1 MADQIDWVA
10 LAVFLFFFILVTVMG
25 FFAAR
30 WKAGPV
36 SEHLDEWGLGGR
48 QFGTWIT
55 WFLVG
60 GDFYTAYTVIAVPAL
75 VYAVGAYG
83 FFALPYTIIVYPF
96 VFAVMPVLWKVAH
109 ANGHVT
115 AADVVHGT
123 YNSRGLELAVAITGL
138 VATMPYIALQLIGM
152 GVVIKAMGLTGEL
165 PLVAAFV
172 ILALYTYS
180 SGLRAPALIAF
191 VKDIMIYIVV
201 LVAVVIVPAKLG
213 GYGAVFAA
221 ANDAFTAKG
230 GATGLILKPAQMLP
244 YATLALGSAL
254 AAFMYP
260 HTLTGIFASKSA
272 DTIRKNAILLP
283 AYTLLLGLIA
293 LMGYMAYAANIK
305 VTSNNDVVPVLFK
318 VLFPSWFAGF
328 AFAAIAIGALVPAA
342 VMSIGAANL
351 FTRNVWK
358 SYVDPGIS
366 HAGEAAVAKIASLVV
381 KLGAL
386 AFTLFLPTQYAL
398 DLQLLGGLWILQTF
412 PALVFGLFTRW
423 FRAEGLLLGWAV
435 GILWGSWTAWSN
447 GLKAARDHRPRRRQ
461 LCVLCRARRADPQCR
476 RRGDH
481 HPHRRAGLARP
492 ARRYCSIL
500 ILAALATSP
509 QRAMSAARIFA
520 KIPPTSCRP
529 IRCRAVLGA
538 RSHPATARSA
548 SIRPRAFL
556 TIAGGVAFGA
566 KMPLHNTASTSAP
579 ASFKVGTSG
588 RSSIRLGVATAKRA
602 RRAALDLADHR
613 AGIRDGRG
621 DLPGNHR
628 QHRLVGALVGNDL
641 HRRAGLLLEQLGHQ
655 LERGG

>member
-1 MADQIDWVA
+1 MTGQIEWVA
-10 LAVFLFFFILVTVMG
+10 LSVFIFFFALVTVMG

-30 WKAGPV
+30 WRSGPV

-48 QFGTWIT
+48 QFGIWIT
-55 WFLVG
+55 WFLIG

-109 ANGHVT
+109 RNGYVT

-123 YNSRGLELAVAITGL
+123 YGSRGLELAVALTGL

-165 PLVAAFV
+165 PIVAAFI

-201 LVAVVIVPAKLG
+201 LVAVVVVPMKLG
-213 GYGAVFAA
+213 GYGAVFSA

-230 GATGLILKPAQMLP
+230 GATGLTLKDNQYLA
-244 YATLALGSAL
+244 YATLAFGSAL

-260 HTLTGIFASKSA
+260 HTLTGVFASKSA

-293 LMGYMAYAANIK
+293 LLGYMVYAAK
-305 VTSNNDVVPVLFK
+305 LKLASPNDAVPMLFK
-318 VLFPSWFAGF
+318 TLFPSWFAGF

-358 SYVDPGIS
+358 SYIDPTIS

-386 AFTLFLPTQYAL
+386 AFILFLPTQFAL

-423 FRAEGLLLGWAV
+423 FRAEALLLGWAV
-435 GILWGSWTAWSN
+435 GIGWGTWTAWSN
-447 GLKAARDHRPRRRQ
+447 GLKP
-461 LCVLCRARRADPQCR
+461 
-476 RRGDH
+476 
-481 HPHRRAGLARP
+481 LA
-492 ARRYCSIL
+492 S
-500 ILAALATSP
+500 LALGGANYT
-509 QRAMSAARIFA
+509 FF
-520 KIPPTSCRP
+520 
-529 IRCRAVLGA
+529 VGLGA
-538 RSHPATARSA
+538 LLLNIAVAAIATVILQMAMPRSATARS
-548 SIRPRAFL
+548 
-556 TIAGGVAFGA
+556 
-566 KMPLHNTASTSAP
+566 
-579 ASFKVGTSG
+579 
-588 RSSIRLGVATAKRA
+588 
-602 RRAALDLADHR
+602 
-613 AGIRDGRG
+613 
-621 DLPGNHR
+621 
-628 QHRLVGALVGNDL
+628 
-641 HRRAGLLLEQLGHQ
+641 
-655 LERGG
+655 

>member
-1 MADQIDWVA
+1 MADRIDWVA
-10 LAVFLFFFILVTVMG
+10 LAVFLFFFALVSVMG
-25 FFAAR
+25 FLAAR
-30 WKAGPV
+30 WRSGPV
-36 SEHLDEWGLGGR
+36 SANLDEWGLGGR

-96 VFAVMPVLWKVAH
+96 VFAVMPLLWKTAH
-109 ANGHVT
+109 ANGYVT
-115 AADVVHGT
+115 AADVVHGA
-123 YNSRGLELAVAITGL
+123 YNSRGLELAVAATGM
-138 VATMPYIALQLIGM
+138 VATMPYIALQLVGM
-152 GVVIKAMGLTGEL
+152 GAVIKTMGLTGDL
-165 PLVAAFV
+165 PIIAAFI

-201 LVAVVIVPAKLG
+201 LVAVVLVPAKLG
-213 GYGAVFAA
+213 GYGAVFSA
-221 ANDAFTAKG
+221 ANDAFAAKG
-230 GATGLILKPAQMLP
+230 GATGLTLKPSQMLP

-293 LMGYMAYAANIK
+293 LLGYMAHAAHIK
-305 VTSNNDVVPVLFK
+305 VTSNNDVVPVLFQT
-318 VLFPSWFAGF
+318 LFPSWFAGF
-328 AFAAIAIGALVPAA
+328 AFSAIAIGALVPAA

-366 HAGEAAVAKIASLVV
+366 HAGETAVAKIASLVV

-386 AFTLFLPTQYAL
+386 IFTLFLPVQYAL

-423 FRAEGLLLGWAV
+423 FRAEGLLLGWAA

-447 GLKAARDHRPRRRQ
+447 GLKPLATIDLGGASYGFY
-461 LCVLCRARRADPQCR
+461 V
-476 RRGDH
+476 
-481 HPHRRAGLARP
+481 GLGA
-492 ARRYCSIL
+492 L
-500 ILAALATSP
+500 ILNIAVAVIATLVVGLISP
-509 QRAMSAARIFA
+509 D
-520 KIPPTSCRP
+520 
-529 IRCRAVLGA
+529 
-538 RSHPATARSA
+538 RS
-548 SIRPRAFL
+548 
-556 TIAGGVAFGA
+556 
-566 KMPLHNTASTSAP
+566 
-579 ASFKVGTSG
+579 
-588 RSSIRLGVATAKRA
+588 
-602 RRAALDLADHR
+602 RAAVR
-613 AGIRDGRG
+613 
-621 DLPGNHR
+621 P
-628 QHRLVGALVGNDL
+628 
-641 HRRAGLLLEQLGHQ
+641 
-655 LERGG
+655 

>member
-1 MADQIDWVA
+1 MTDQIDWTA
-10 LAVFLFFFILVTVMG
+10 LSIFVFFFALVAVIG

-30 WKAGPV
+30 WKSGPV
-36 SEHLDEWGLGGR
+36 NEHLDEWGLGGR
-48 QFGTWIT
+48 QFGVWIT
-55 WFLVG
+55 WFLIG

-96 VFAVMPVLWKVAH
+96 VFAIMPMLWKVAH
-109 ANGHVT
+109 RNGHVT
-115 AADVVHGT
+115 AADVVQGT
-123 YNSRGLELAVAITGL
+123 YNSRGLELAVAMTGI

-165 PLVAAFV
+165 PIVAAFI

-221 ANDAFTAKG
+221 ADQAFAAKG
-230 GATGLILKPAQMLP
+230 GATGLILKDSQMLA
-244 YATLALGSAL
+244 YATLALGSAF

-260 HTLTGIFASKSA
+260 HTLIGVFASKSA

-293 LMGYMAYAANIK
+293 LLGYMAHAAHLK
-305 VTSNNDVVPVLFK
+305 VSSPNEVVPQLFQT
-318 VLFPSWFAGF
+318 LFPSWFSGF

-358 SYVDPGIS
+358 SYIDPTIS

-386 AFTLFLPTQYAL
+386 AFILFLPTQFAL

-423 FRAEGLLLGWAV
+423 FRAEGLLLGWGV

-447 GLKAARDHRPRRRQ
+447 GLKPLASIDLGGVSYVFYVGLGALILNTVVAAI
-461 LCVLCRARRADPQCR
+461 VT
-476 RRGDH
+476 
-481 HPHRRAGLARP
+481 
-492 ARRYCSIL
+492 L
-500 ILAALATSP
+500 ILAWIQP
-509 QRAMSAARIFA
+509 DRR
-520 KIPPTSCRP
+520 
-529 IRCRAVLGA
+529 
-538 RSHPATARSA
+538 RSV
-548 SIRPRAFL
+548 
-556 TIAGGVAFGA
+556 IA
-566 KMPLHNTASTSAP
+566 
-579 ASFKVGTSG
+579 
-588 RSSIRLGVATAKRA
+588 
-602 RRAALDLADHR
+602 
-613 AGIRDGRG
+613 
-621 DLPGNHR
+621 
-628 QHRLVGALVGNDL
+628 
-641 HRRAGLLLEQLGHQ
+641 
-655 LERGG
+655 